1 VPIQTKKASVYH
13 MKLITAI
20 FSRLTTPKPDSDRGA
35 TVVEY
40 ALLVA
45 LIALVVIG
53 AITIF
58 GQQLSDFFGG
68 LGDNLPTPT
77 TVP

>member
-1 VPIQTKKASVYH
+1 MNLVLRAYNFFT
-13 MKLITAI
+13 L
-20 FSRLTTPKPDSDRGA
+20 PKHDGDRGA

-53 AITIF
+53 AITLF
-58 GQQLSDFFGG
+58 GEALSDFFTG
-68 LGDNLPTPT
+68 LGDQLPTST
-77 TVP
+77 TIP

>member
-1 VPIQTKKASVYH
+1 
-13 MKLITAI
+13 MNLILAI
-20 FSRLTTPKPDSDRGA
+20 YSYLESPRQKSDEGA

-53 AITIF
+53 AITLF
-58 GQQLSDFFGG
+58 GQQLADFFTG